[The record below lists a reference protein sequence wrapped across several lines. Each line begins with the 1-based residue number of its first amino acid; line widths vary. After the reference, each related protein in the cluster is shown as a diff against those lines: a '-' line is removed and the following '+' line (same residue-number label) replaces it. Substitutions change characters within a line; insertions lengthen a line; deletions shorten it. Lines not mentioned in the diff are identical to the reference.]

1 MNGAQSVFQRREE
14 PHEHNPDSIGA
25 DGNGGCSRGDTHQRD
40 ELLAK
45 IANGNTLK

>member
-14 PHEHNPDSIGA
+14 SHA
-25 DGNGGCSRGDTHQRD
+25 GNGNGSCGTGDTSQRD

-45 IANGNTLK
+45 IAAAKKD